1 MRLKS
6 TGVTCGNGKILS
18 VLTGIGLALAP
29 GICQAQAPATY
40 NISTIA
46 GTPGTGGFSGDGGP
60 ANTAQLNGPCALAV
74 DNVGNLYI
82 ADSLNY
88 RVRKM
93 AIGGNIN
100 TVVGTGTAG
109 DTTGTATSSQI
120 RNACGLLLDS
130 SGNLY
135 VADTTNH
142 EVKKVS
148 GGTLS
153 TIAGTGT
160 AGFNLD
166 GNPAVKAQMNNPTGL
181 ALNGG
186 VLFIA
191 DTYNQRVRHIDTG
204 GIIQTVV
211 GTGTQGYLGD
221 GGPAIGALLSN
232 PQGLAMDAAGNL
244 YIADTDNSVIRKVPP
259 DFSTISTVAGNGI
272 GGYSGDGG
280 LATQAK
286 LNNPKDVAVDAAGNL
301 YIADTINSRIRV
313 VTPDGIIHTIA
324 GNGTPGYGG
333 DGGLATLAQLKFPDS
348 VKVDSAGNVYI
359 ADTQNQ
365 VIRQLTPVPTGPP
378 SVTGVQ
384 SSSLFGF
391 GGSSAVAPGSW
402 IEVHGSNLAGES
414 RSWLLADFNGVVAPT
429 SLELTSVTIGG
440 QFAAIASISSSML
453 LVQVPSQVGT
463 GPQPLVVTTGFPG
476 TTSPF
481 TVTVNALEPGVYAPP
496 FLSVG
501 GNQYTSEFN
510 DFMEWVLP
518 TGAVAGTNSRP
529 ARSGDF
535 IVVWGVGFGPVTTNV
550 PTGTIVQGLTTLTT
564 PVQFS
569 IGGVPATVLY
579 QGLAPGEIGLYQ
591 FDLVVPNNVAAGNLV
606 PLTFTQGGVSGTQK
620 LFVAIQP

>member
-1 MRLKS
+1 MRHKS

-29 GICQAQAPATY
+29 GICQAQATY

-46 GTPGTGGFSGDGGP
+46 GTPGTGGYSGDGGP

-74 DNVGNLYI
+74 DNAGNLYI
-82 ADSLNY
+82 ADSLNF
-88 RVRKM
+88 RVREM

-120 RNACGLLLDS
+120 RNPCGLLLDR

-148 GGTLS
+148 GGALS
-153 TIAGTGT
+153 KIAGTGT
-160 AGFNLD
+160 AGFSLD
-166 GNPAVKAQMNNPTGL
+166 GNPAVNAQLNNPTGL
-181 ALNGG
+181 ALNAAG

-191 DTYNQRVRHIDTG
+191 DTYNQRVRHIDTS

-211 GTGTQGYLGD
+211 NFTGTQGYLGD
-221 GGPAIGALLSN
+221 GGAAIAAELNN

-244 YIADTDNSVIRKVPP
+244 YIADTDNGVIRKVPP
-259 DFSTISTVAGNGI
+259 DFSTISTVAGNGTN
-272 GGYSGDGG
+272 GYSGDGG
-280 LATQAK
+280 PATQAQ
-286 LNNPKDVAVDAAGNL
+286 LSNPKDVAVDAAGNL
-301 YIADTINSRIRV
+301 YIADTTNCRIRV
-313 VTPDGIIHTIA
+313 VTPDGIIHTVA

-333 DGGLATLAQLKFPDS
+333 DGGAAAAAQLKFPAS
-348 VKVDSAGNVYI
+348 VKVDSGGNVYI
-359 ADTQNQ
+359 ADFGNQ

-378 SVTGVQ
+378 SVSGVQ

-402 IEVHGSNLAGES
+402 IEVQGSNLAGVS

-440 QFAAIASISSSML
+440 QPAAIASISPTML
-453 LVQVPSQVGT
+453 LVQVPSQVAPGS
-463 GPQPLVVTTGFPG
+463 QSLVVQTAVGM
-476 TTSPF
+476 TSPF
-481 TVTVNALEPGVYAPP
+481 TVTVNALQPGVYAPA
-496 FLSVG
+496 FLLVG
-501 GNQYTSEFN
+501 VNQYTSEFN

-518 TGAVAGTNSRP
+518 TGASAGTSSRP
-529 ARSGDF
+529 ARAGDF
-535 IVVWGVGFGPVTTNV
+535 IVVWGVGFGPVTPNV

-606 PLTFTQGGVSGTQK
+606 PLTFTQGGVSGTQT
-620 LFVAIQP
+620 LYVAIQP